1 MDHLDALLAHL
12 FTLHTRTIELSL
24 GRMERLLA
32 ALGSPET
39 KLPPVIH
46 AAGTN
51 GKGSTIAFLR
61 AILEAAGK
69 TVHVYTSP
77 HLVRFHERIRLGA
90 TGGGRLVDD
99 DELFSAL
106 NTAKKLNGDNPIT
119 FFEFTTATAFKL
131 FSEHPADYTLLEVG
145 LGGRYDATNVV
156 PNPRACV
163 ITPISID
170 HPEFLGKTIDK
181 IAFEKAGIIKPFV
194 PVICGPQHEIALAV
208 LEQESALKTAPLTV
222 AAKDYF
228 SREEHGR
235 LLFEDHNGLLDLPLP
250 RLPGRHQQQNAATA
264 IAVLRK
270 LEPRLGAEAFEHG
283 LAFAEW
289 PARLQNLKKG
299 NVSALAPEAAEIWLD
314 GGHNADAGR
323 VLAQTMADFE
333 DHSQRPLVII
343 CGALTTKDTSAF
355 LEAFKG
361 LAQEVL
367 AVPLKAE
374 YEAKP
379 AGAIAAEADRIG
391 IRAAAC
397 ESVESALRFLTVREW
412 RVPPRILI
420 TGSLYLAGEVLA
432 LNGTPPQ

>member
-1 MDHLDALLAHL
+1 MDQLDALLAHL
-12 FTLHTRTIELSL
+12 YTLHTRTIELSL
-24 GRMERLLA
+24 GRMERLLD

-46 AAGTN
+46 VAGTN

-90 TGGGRLVDD
+90 PGGGRLVDD
-99 DELFSAL
+99 AELFAAL
-106 NTAKKLNGDNPIT
+106 STCQKLNGGKPIT

-131 FSEHPADYTLLEVG
+131 FAEHPADYTLLEVG

-156 PNPRACV
+156 AGPRCSV
-163 ITPISID
+163 IAPISID

-181 IAFEKAGIIKPFV
+181 IAFEKAGIVKPGV
-194 PVICGPQHEIALAV
+194 PVIAAAQLEPALAV
-208 LEQESALKTAPLTV
+208 LQRECELKKAHLTI
-222 AAKDYF
+222 AARDYYAK
-228 SREEHGR
+228 EEHGR
-235 LLFEDHNGLLDLPLP
+235 LVFEDQHGLLDLPLP

-264 IAVLRK
+264 IAVVRR
-270 LEPRLGAEAFEHG
+270 LEPELGAKAFEHG
-283 LAFAEW
+283 LAVAEW
-289 PARLQNLKKG
+289 PARLQNLVKG
-299 NVSALAPEAAEIWLD
+299 KVPSLAPEASEIWLD

-323 VLAQTMADFE
+323 VLAQAMADFE
-333 DHSQRPLVII
+333 DKLPRPLVVV

-379 AGAIAAEADRIG
+379 ARAIAAEAEAIG

-397 ESVESALRFLTVREW
+397 ESVESALRFLSVRDW
-412 RVPPRILI
+412 RVAPRILV

-432 LNGTPPQ
+432 LNGTPPE